1 MLLAATLF
9 FFFRNPAEQ
18 QAAGRGARKKKTIEI
33 MAAHQFVLEMVEK
46 KSGFPLLGK

>member
-1 MLLAATLF
+1 MLLAATL

-33 MAAHQFVLEMVEK
+33 MAAHQFVLGMVEK